1 MVEQE
6 NKSSTSFLKSS
17 KFIQFFG
24 GKNLLFS
31 LTAFILIGL
40 LIMVYQQIAF
50 IFYPLRV
57 IFSTIVTPI
66 VLAIIFFYILNPL
79 VSFLEKK
86 KISRIWGTVIVFLG
100 VILLIAAGILSV
112 VPILAEQ
119 ITDFANDFPEY
130 IQGLN
135 QNFKEFFVGSQFE
148 TYFNDMI
155 GSLDSRIS
163 EAPGEIWNWISS
175 SSQQIFEVFSTISN
189 VVVAI
194 VTFPIILFFMLADRG
209 KFKPFIMQYTP
220 PVFRKDLVT
229 IGRRISEVL
238 SSYVVGVALV
248 ALSLGVILFFGYL
261 IIGLDYAFVLAVIAT
276 ITAVI
281 PFIGATIGI
290 IPAIIVAAFTSPA
303 MLIKMVVVWVVAQAV
318 QGNIIEPNIMGK
330 KLKIHP
336 LTIIIVLLIMGNL
349 LGIVGMI
356 LGVPIFAVAQ
366 VLFEYIF
373 NKFRKHYNRYYGNV
387 AGRFEI
393 EEE

>member
-6 NKSSTSFLKSS
+6 KKSSTSFLKSS
-17 KFIQFFG
+17 KFMQFFG

-86 KISRIWGTVIVFLG
+86 KIGRIWGTIIAFLG

-112 VPILAEQ
+112 VPILTEQ
-119 ITDFANDFPEY
+119 ITDFASDFPEY

-175 SSQQIFEVFSTISN
+175 SSQQIFDVFSTISN
-189 VVVAI
+189 VVVAV

-303 MLIKMVVVWVVAQAV
+303 MLIKMIVVWVVAQAV

>member
-6 NKSSTSFLKSS
+6 KKSSTSFLKSS
-17 KFIQFFG
+17 KFMQFFG

-86 KISRIWGTVIVFLG
+86 KIGRIWGTIIAFLG

-119 ITDFANDFPEY
+119 ITDFASDFPEY

-163 EAPGEIWNWISS
+163 EAPGKIWNWISS

-303 MLIKMVVVWVVAQAV
+303 MLIKMIVVWVVAQAV

>member
-6 NKSSTSFLKSS
+6 KKPSTSFLKSS
-17 KFIQFFG
+17 KFMQFFG

-86 KISRIWGTVIVFLG
+86 KIGRIWGTIIAFLG

-119 ITDFANDFPEY
+119 ITDFASDFPEY

-163 EAPGEIWNWISS
+163 EAPGKIWNWISS
-175 SSQQIFEVFSTISN
+175 SSQQIFDVFSTISN
-189 VVVAI
+189 VVVAV

-290 IPAIIVAAFTSPA
+290 IPAIVVAAFTSPA
-303 MLIKMVVVWVVAQAV
+303 MLIKMIVVWVVAQAV

>member
-6 NKSSTSFLKSS
+6 KKSSTSFLKSS
-17 KFIQFFG
+17 KFMQFFG

-86 KISRIWGTVIVFLG
+86 KIGRIWGTIIAFLG

-112 VPILAEQ
+112 VPILTEQ
-119 ITDFANDFPEY
+119 ITDFASDFPEY

-175 SSQQIFEVFSTISN
+175 SSQQIFDVFSTISN
-189 VVVAI
+189 VVVAV

-303 MLIKMVVVWVVAQAV
+303 MLIKMIVVWVVAQAV

-393 EEE
+393 KEE

>member
-6 NKSSTSFLKSS
+6 KKSSTSFLKSS
-17 KFIQFFG
+17 KFMQFFG

-50 IFYPLRV
+50 IFYPLSV

-86 KISRIWGTVIVFLG
+86 KIGRIWGTIIAFLG

-112 VPILAEQ
+112 VPILTEQ
-119 ITDFANDFPEY
+119 ITDFASDFPEY

-148 TYFNDMI
+148 TYFNNMI

-163 EAPGEIWNWISS
+163 EAPGKIWNWISS

-303 MLIKMVVVWVVAQAV
+303 MLIKMIVVWVVAQAV